1 MVYSTMMVRLALVG
15 FVARLALGV
24 GLACLLAV
32 VLALVRADS
41 SFTEGLSASVWI
53 VGCVLLLLAVAG
65 HSPTMRTGTID
76 PYLASFF
83 PKLTPRMSEPYSG
96 TQISS
101 SALLVLAA
109 LALFG
114 LGILLG

>member
-1 MVYSTMMVRLALVG
+1 MLTRALAG
-15 FVARLALGV
+15 FLARLALGV
-24 GLACLLAV
+24 ALASLLALL
-32 VLALVRADS
+32 LALARDDA
-41 SFTEGLSASVWI
+41 SFSESLRISAWI
-53 VGCVLLLLAVAG
+53 VGCLLLLLAVG
-65 HSPTMRTGTID
+65 GQSPTMRAGTID

-83 PKLTPRMSEPYSG
+83 PKLRPKMSEPYSG

>member
-1 MVYSTMMVRLALVG
+1 MG
-15 FVARLALGV
+15 FVARLALGAA
-24 GLACLLAV
+24 LACLLAV
-32 VLALVRADS
+32 LLALIRKES

-53 VGCVLLLLAVAG
+53 VGCLLLLLAVAG
-65 HSPTMRTGTID
+65 HSPAMRTGTID

-109 LALFG
+109 LTFFG
-114 LGILLG
+114 LGVLLG

>member
-1 MVYSTMMVRLALVG
+1 MMLTRALVG
-15 FVARLALGV
+15 FLARLALGIV
-24 GLACLLAV
+24 LACLFGL
-32 VLALVRADS
+32 LLSLVRDDA
-41 SFTEGLSASVWI
+41 SFTESLRVSAWI
-53 VGCVLLLLAVAG
+53 VGCLLLLLAVGG
-65 HSPTMRTGTID
+65 HSTTMRTGTID

-83 PKLTPRMSEPYSG
+83 PKLRPTMSEPYSG

>member
-1 MVYSTMMVRLALVG
+1 MLATIMLTRALVG

-24 GLACLLAV
+24 ALAALLAALLAV
-32 VLALVRADS
+32 LRDDA
-41 SFTEGLSASVWI
+41 SFVESLRVSAWI
-53 VGCVLLLLAVAG
+53 VGCLLLLLAVGG
-65 HSPTMRTGTID
+65 HSPAMRTGTID

-83 PKLTPRMSEPYSG
+83 PKLRSTMSEPYSG

-114 LGILLG
+114 VGILLG

>member
-1 MVYSTMMVRLALVG
+1 MMVRLALVG

-24 GLACLLAV
+24 ALA
-32 VLALVRADS
+32 S
-41 SFTEGLSASVWI
+41 
-53 VGCVLLLLAVAG
+53 LLAVAG

-114 LGILLG
+114 LGVLLG